1 MRAKKLSQFGPKW
14 VPKMFSV
21 YDWTNPRKKRRRRMS
36 EDIEKI
42 RAKKMAEIQ
51 NKMKSVEKDYEE
63 VQAMQN
69 QFTWQDFGFDE
80 PDWGF
85 RLSEEMEGAFEVCQQ
100 GQIVAMTADPKWAL
114 LVTDL
119 LNRARLEELIM
130 TKEKEPAED
139 AQGE

>member
-1 MRAKKLSQFGPKW
+1 
-14 VPKMFSV
+14 
-21 YDWTNPRKKRRRRMS
+21 MS

-42 RAKKMAEIQ
+42 RAKKVAEMQAKIK
-51 NKMKSVEKDYEE
+51 NMEKDVDE
-63 VQAMQN
+63 VRAMQN
-69 QFTWQDFGFDE
+69 QFTWADFDIDE

-85 RLSEEMEGAFEVCQQ
+85 RVSEEMEGAFEVCQQ

-130 TKEKEPAED
+130 TKKNTSAED